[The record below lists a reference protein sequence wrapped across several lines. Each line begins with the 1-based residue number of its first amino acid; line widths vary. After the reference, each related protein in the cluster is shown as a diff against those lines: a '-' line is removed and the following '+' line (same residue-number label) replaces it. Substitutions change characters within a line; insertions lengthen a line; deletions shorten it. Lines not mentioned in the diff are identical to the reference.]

1 MKALLARALDSPW
14 LLAPCVLLYVGFV
27 GPQLISATST
37 LAVLAGLMLLG
48 LLAAWSY
55 RLLRRFLRHKE

>member
-1 MKALLARALDSPW
+1 MRALFARALASPW
-14 LLAPCVLLYVGFV
+14 LLALCLLLYVGVV

-37 LAVLAGLMLLG
+37 LAVIVGLVLLG

-55 RLLRRFLRHKE
+55 RLLSRLFRHKE